1 MQALW
6 SRAAQ
11 AQASCRCRMCLHST
25 NALTR
30 RATTAAPRRRVTAAD
45 IFTACYTTILGTAAL
60 IDARHKNERR
70 QELDDK
76 LDRARAALKQLDAT
90 VDGKHGASQGAISSS
105 GEISTYL
112 QPKIGNESDR
122 PLLEELKSICNATYR
137 PKVRQSWMQD
147 QVEWVN
153 IEAAVAAE
161 ELDPG
166 VSFREPVTHKDLAQT
181 TTSIL
186 DLVDELLQLTR
197 ISSSQQ
203 VKGEVPT
210 SDHAAEGIIKELEQL
225 RHGRE
230 FPSYQFPTA
239 DGGYTAYVRAYLN
252 RSIRRIFHQS
262 VTSRETVARICYNLV
277 TSGVPP
283 TVHTYNTLI
292 VGFNRMQR
300 PDLAQAVINS
310 YLDSNI
316 CSATEQTVI
325 CLLNHYRRPGGKEGM
340 REVVQKMRVDWDD
353 GLQLATSH
361 NDRVRLAREPRWP
374 KAKRTDPI
382 YDHLIR
388 SWLYHE
394 EVGIACMTFVAGLRH
409 SASLPIY
416 TLHEL
421 FRTCLAT
428 ADFCSARKLLA
439 GIAQNFENFK
449 TYLSW
454 ILKNNTITVAR
465 EVLQSLHQ
473 IITICWLPFGE
484 IWGETYQKYATAATS
499 LQAIISRLDAQLEIQ
514 EEAQRVRSPQ
524 PTVLDPF
531 EMGLTHLGSTLSS
544 RDRAKLSTRTL
555 TEPERAYVRIA
566 MHLSIKKR
574 SSDLEEQMQS
584 ISAAFNAAI
593 IGIKTGHD
601 IDGTSVL
608 FSDKGGRIFENQRL
622 AARRALNQIDVSDDS
637 LTIEDVASQLFRGAP
652 NQDLT
657 RPLEENDNW
666 KRLSIPTLI
675 SFFGS
680 DTVSSTPDQEEESS
694 QSYLELEK
702 RYRAAIESIHGLIFA
717 HLTTERQL
725 KIIYRENSYKEMN
738 TKKLSSRL
746 HLAMRYKLPAV
757 LQTSYESQYNEFSDT
772 YDAPGSL
779 LQPGREEPASTKQEI
794 PAKADNTAPD
804 TRWIEDTWGA
814 PYKHK
819 EQDPLKIFREEG
831 LCLENAAVG

>member
-11 AQASCRCRMCLHST
+11 AQASCHCRMCLHST

-70 QELDDK
+70 QELDEK
-76 LDRARAALKQLDAT
+76 LGRARAALKQLDNA
-90 VDGKHGASQGAISSS
+90 VDGKNGASQGPISSSS
-105 GEISTYL
+105 GEIPAYL
-112 QPKIGNESDR
+112 QPKIGSESDR
-122 PLLEELKSICNATYR
+122 PLLEELRSICNATYR
-137 PKVRQSWMQD
+137 PKVRQSWMRD

-161 ELDPG
+161 EFDPK
-166 VSFREPVTHKDLAQT
+166 VSFREPVTHKDLEHT

-210 SDHAAEGIIKELEQL
+210 PHHVAEGIITELVRL
-225 RHGRE
+225 RRGRE

-239 DGGYTAYVRAYLN
+239 DGSYTAYVRAYLN
-252 RSIRRIFHQS
+252 RSIRRIFHQA
-262 VTSRETVARICYNLV
+262 VTSRETVARICYNLI

-310 YLDSNI
+310 YLDSKI
-316 CSATEQTVI
+316 CSATQQTAI

-340 REVVQKMRVDWDD
+340 REVVQRMRLDWDD
-353 GLQLATSH
+353 GGQLSTSH
-361 NDRVRLAREPRWP
+361 NDRVRLAREHKWP

-382 YDHLIR
+382 FDHLIR
-388 SWLYHE
+388 GWLYHE

-409 SASLPIY
+409 SASIPIY
-416 TLHEL
+416 TIREL
-421 FRTCLAT
+421 FRSCLAT
-428 ADFCSARKLLA
+428 ADFSSARKLLA
-439 GIAQNFENFK
+439 GIAQNFERFK
-449 TYLSW
+449 AYLAW
-454 ILKNNTITVAR
+454 IIKNNTITVLR
-465 EVLQSLHQ
+465 EVLQGLHQ

-484 IWGETYQKYATAATS
+484 IWGETYQTYATAAIS
-499 LQAIISRLDAQLEIQ
+499 LEAIISHLDAQLEIQ
-514 EEAQRVRSPQ
+514 EEAQRAPSE
-524 PTVLDPF
+524 PTALDPF
-531 EMGLTHLGSTLSS
+531 KMGLAHLGLTLSS
-544 RDRAKLSTRTL
+544 LDRARLSTRTL
-555 TEPERAYVRIA
+555 TESERVYARIA
-566 MHLSIKKR
+566 MRLSIEKR
-574 SSDLEEQMQS
+574 LSDLEEQMQS

-601 IDGTSVL
+601 FDETSVL
-608 FSDKGGRIFENQRL
+608 FCDKGGRIFENQRL
-622 AARRALNQIDVSDDS
+622 AARRALGQLDASDDS
-637 LTIEDVASQLFRGAP
+637 LTIEDIASRLFREAP
-652 NQDLT
+652 NKDLT
-657 RPLEENDNW
+657 RPLEEYDNW
-666 KRLSIPTLI
+666 KRLSISTLI

-680 DTVSSTPDQEEESS
+680 DPVSSTPDQGEELS
-694 QSYLELEK
+694 QSYLEVEK
-702 RYRAAIESIHGLIFA
+702 QCRAATESIHGLIFA

-725 KIIYRENSYKEMN
+725 KIMYRENSYHEVS

-746 HLAMRYKLPAV
+746 HLALRYKLPAI

-772 YDAPGSL
+772 YDTPASL
-779 LQPGREEPASTKQEI
+779 LQLGREEPTPIKQAL

-819 EQDPLKIFREEG
+819 EQDPLDIFREEG
-831 LCLENAAVG
+831 LCLENTAVG